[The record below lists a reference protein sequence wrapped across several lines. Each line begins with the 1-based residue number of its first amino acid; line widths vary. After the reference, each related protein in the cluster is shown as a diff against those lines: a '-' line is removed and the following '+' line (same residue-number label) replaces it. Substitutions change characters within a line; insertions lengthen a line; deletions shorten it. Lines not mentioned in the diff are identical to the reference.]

1 MPPAKR
7 RPTPAETDALRAEIL
22 RLHAAGVTRNA
33 IMRQTGA
40 SGRMVSGTV
49 ADAGGTFARGP
60 EVAAATEARRID
72 LDERRIDLAHDLHQD
87 AERLRGQLWQPHL
100 YFDWGGKDHDYDERL
115 QPEPTPA
122 DKRALLAAAGTAL
135 DRSLKLV
142 PPKPT
147 AGADDAL
154 SMLGALAAG
163 IARINEAEE
172 DPGEG

>member
-7 RPTPAETDALRAEIL
+7 KPSPVTDAERAEIL
-22 RLHAAGVTRNA
+22 RLHSEGVSRNEIMRRTGRSARIVTGTVQAAG
-33 IMRQTGA
+33 G
-40 SGRMVSGTV
+40 S
-49 ADAGGTFARGP
+49 FARAA
-60 EVAAATEARRID
+60 EVVAATEARLID
-72 LDERRIDLAHDLHQD
+72 LEERRTTLAHDLHQD
-87 AERLRGQLWQPHL
+87 AERLRAQLWQPHL
-100 YFDWGGKDHDYDERL
+100 YFDWGGKDHEYDERL

-122 DKRALLAAAGTAL
+122 DKRSLLGAAGLAI

-172 DPGEG
+172 EPGEG